1 MTNNRNEALRLLR
14 EFLTHHNIDVAN
26 IDKIDRRRHYR
37 IFELCAAYE
46 LDVIMW
52 DQLSPDVVKLPE
64 LRTALTARGG
74 KLRDFGIDC
83 ASADLRHAV
92 QVKWYAPGKTVSVT
106 SIATFFTLATL
117 IGAKKLTLVLS
128 KNVKIAKV
136 VANGLPI
143 TKYVIDDDK
152 IRWICHQ
159 ALLEPVRIVPITL
172 GWWILICILL
182 KSLVALIAMIFQCQ
196 TISLVSN
203 CSN

>member
-1 MTNNRNEALRLLR
+1 MANNRNEALRMLR
-14 EFLTHHNIDVAN
+14 DFLTHHNIVS
-26 IDKIDRRRHYR
+26 IDKIDRKRYFR

-46 LDVIMW
+46 LNVIMW
-52 DQLSPDVVKLPE
+52 DQLSPDAVKLPE

-143 TKYVIDDDK
+143 TKYVIDDDR

-159 ALLEPVRIVPITL
+159 AMLEPVRTIPITL

-182 KSLVALIAMIFQCQ
+182 KCLLTLVATLFSASAELQ
-196 TISLVSN
+196 
-203 CSN
+203 